1 MWDRN
6 MDGKVCSAE
15 LISVFLHIFT
25 LSWSV
30 PKVSSYHSKSITLD
44 KYTFE
49 LGYDDEFDMGEI
61 AQMTTKE
68 IAHFRRVCPGRREWR
83 RDARVEAEVGP
94 QAHRQLFHCPGKKVI
109 FVQLCSKSERKLL
122 CSCTS
127 HLASLSSRPTSLSSC
142 RPPVSSPG
150 VEFQWGLLCLPF
162 FFLVMPLPRWWCCSP
177 SSQWTTARG
186 PTSPSSAMPPW
197 PTSGLRS
204 TLLSPDGDN

>member
-6 MDGKVCSAE
+6 MDGKVCSAD

-30 PKVSSYHSKSITLD
+30 PKVSSYHSKRITLD

-61 AQMTTKE
+61 AQLTTKE

-127 HLASLSSRPTSLSSC
+127 HLASLSSPPTSLSSC

-150 VEFQWGLLCLPF
+150 VESQWGFTLWQSLTLSLSWPFQGDGVVRPLLNEQRYEGQRPPRQLCHHGRH
-162 FFLVMPLPRWWCCSP
+162 LVWGQL
-177 SSQWTTARG
+177 
-186 PTSPSSAMPPW
+186 
-197 PTSGLRS
+197 
-204 TLLSPDGDN
+204 